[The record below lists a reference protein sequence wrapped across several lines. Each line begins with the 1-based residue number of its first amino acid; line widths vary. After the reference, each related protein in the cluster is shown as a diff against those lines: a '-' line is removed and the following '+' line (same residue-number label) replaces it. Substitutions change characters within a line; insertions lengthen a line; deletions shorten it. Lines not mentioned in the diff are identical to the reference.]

1 MPMNSN
7 PSSSPSQRAE
17 EIVALLFDENGWK
30 VKRQPAVGPHR
41 ADLLVKK
48 GRDVYLVEVKALSEG
63 RPDRVIPLLSQA
75 ILQAKGYAREIE
87 RARPLAVVYV
97 GEASPSL
104 LNQVR

>member
-1 MPMNSN
+1 MKMPINSN
-7 PSSSPSQRAE
+7 PSSGPGRRAKDL
-17 EIVALLFDENGWK
+17 VALLFDKNGWK
-30 VKRQPAVGPHR
+30 VQHQPAVGPYR

-75 ILQAKGYAREIE
+75 ILQAKGYAREVD

-97 GEASPSL
+97 
-104 LNQVR
+104 